1 MAARKEILDF
11 IKAENQPNQHERKDD
26 PRKLMQAILNI
37 YIEQR
42 ANQITL
48 RNDID
53 ALLYE
58 RDLHQKP
65 NNSSVILGLNPLQ
78 TEIDHKIALFDI
90 GTVID
95 RLIYT
100 AHKWGVDFDESEL
113 KKYENV
119 KWGKTCLAE
128 RIRFVYGTNEN
139 PTPYDIFN
147 EPEKR
152 STIIKLLEKFI
163 GDLSFSTEIFED
175 EASTANENQ
184 GEQTECDLFN
194 EKLKELPIFEMEASS
209 KLPKISDESDGI
221 FVKLQEKGIF
231 RDEVE
236 EWFDSKL
243 FINSIRR
250 AYFGLDIYKYKTYAT
265 NLLNYFSRYFK
276 DSRKYKEIGATYI
289 IFENVPADPNH
300 LKNGKQNSPIN
311 KLLKELEN
319 IK

>member
-11 IKAENQPNQHERKDD
+11 IKGENQPNQHERKDD
-26 PRKLMQAILNI
+26 PRKLMQEILNI

-58 RDLHQKP
+58 MDLHQKP

-78 TEIDHKIALFDI
+78 TGIDHKIALFDI
-90 GTVID
+90 GTVIE

-128 RIRFVYGTNEN
+128 RIRFVYGTNEK

-147 EPEKR
+147 NPEKR
-152 STIIKLLEKFI
+152 STIIELLERFI
-163 GDLSFSTEIFED
+163 GDLSFSTELFED

-184 GEQTECDLFN
+184 GEPKECDLFN
-194 EKLKELPIFEMEASS
+194 VKIEELPILETTL
-209 KLPKISDESDGI
+209 LPNITKEDGI

-231 RDEVE
+231 REEVKD
-236 EWFDSKL
+236 WFNSDL
-243 FINSIRR
+243 FIKSTRR
-250 AYFGLDIYKYKTYAT
+250 AYFGLDIYSNKTYAT
-265 NLLNYFSRYFK
+265 NLLNYFSKFFK
-276 DSRKYKEIGATYI
+276 DSRKYKVIGATYI
-289 IFENVPADPNH
+289 IDNEGQAADPNH
-300 LKNGKQNSPIN
+300 LVNGKSNSLIRQ
-311 KLLKELEN
+311 LIKEFPQQ
-319 IK
+319 KK

>member
-11 IKAENQPNQHERKDD
+11 IKGENQPNQYERKDD

-37 YIEQR
+37 YVEQR

-53 ALLYE
+53 VLLYE
-58 RDLHQKP
+58 MDLHQKP

-128 RIRFVYGTNEN
+128 RIRFMYGTNEN

-163 GDLSFSTEIFED
+163 GDLSFSTELFED
-175 EASTANENQ
+175 EEASTANENQ
-184 GEQTECDLFN
+184 GEQTEYSLFKK
-194 EKLKELPIFEMEASS
+194 KLEELPFLETTL
-209 KLPKISDESDGI
+209 LPNITGEEDGI
-221 FVKLQEKGIF
+221 FVKLKEKGIF
-231 RDEVE
+231 HNEVKD
-236 EWFDSKL
+236 WFNSDL
-243 FINSIRR
+243 FIKSIRC
-250 AYFGLDIYKYKTYAT
+250 AYFGLDIYRYKTYAT
-265 NLLNYFSRYFK
+265 HLLNYFSKFFK
-276 DSRKYKEIGATYI
+276 DPINYKKIGAKSI
-289 IFENVPADPNH
+289 PADPKH
-300 LKNGKQNSPIN
+300 LINGKQNSPIKQLIN
-311 KLLKELEN
+311 EFPQPKK
-319 IK
+319 

>member
-11 IKAENQPNQHERKDD
+11 IKGENQPNQHERKDD

-58 RDLHQKP
+58 MDLHQKP
-65 NNSSVILGLNPLQ
+65 NNSSAILGLNPLQ
-78 TEIDHKIALFDI
+78 TGIDHKIALFDI
-90 GTVID
+90 GTVIE

-100 AHKWGVDFDESEL
+100 AHKWGVDFDESEM

-152 STIIKLLEKFI
+152 SKIIELLEKFI
-163 GDLSFSTEIFED
+163 GDLSFSTELFQD

-184 GEQTECDLFN
+184 GEQTECMLFN
-194 EKLKELPIFEMEASS
+194 KKLEKLPILETTLLPNITGEE
-209 KLPKISDESDGI
+209 DGI
-221 FVKLQEKGIF
+221 FVKLQENGIF

-236 EWFDSKL
+236 DWFNSDL
-243 FINSIRR
+243 FIKSIRR
-250 AYFGLDIYKYKTYAT
+250 AYFGLDIYSNKTYAT
-265 NLLNYFSRYFK
+265 NLLNYFSQYFK
-276 DSRKYKEIGATYI
+276 DSRKYKEIGVTYI
-289 IFENVPADPNH
+289 INDKGQAADPNH
-300 LKNGKQNSPIN
+300 LVNGKTNSPIRQ
-311 KLLKELEN
+311 LIKEFPQP
-319 IK
+319 KK